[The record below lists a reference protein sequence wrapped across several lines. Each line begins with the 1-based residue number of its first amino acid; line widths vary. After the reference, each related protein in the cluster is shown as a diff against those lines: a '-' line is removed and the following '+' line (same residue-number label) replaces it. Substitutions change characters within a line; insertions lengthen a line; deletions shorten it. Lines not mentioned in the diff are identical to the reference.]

1 MKTLQYLSLLFL
13 AIATF
18 SCSSDDATA
27 PQDPIEETAGLI
39 KIQEL
44 SNENHTIELF
54 SETGFLAQ
62 GYNQITLRVKEKT
75 TNDYVTDA
83 SISWMPVMH
92 MAMMEHSCPKS
103 EVKKVAGKQTLYG
116 GEIIFQM
123 PQNETELWE
132 LTLNYTINGASFTAT
147 ATLDVPATEKRT
159 VNSFT
164 GTDGI
169 RYIVAYISPKDPK
182 VALNDMTVGV
192 YKMQD
197 MMNFPAVENYKIKID
212 PRMPSMGNHGSPNN
226 TDLVQTATG
235 GFYQGKLSLT
245 MTGYWKI
252 NMQLLNASGEVMK
265 GEAVTPENE
274 ASSLFFEIEF

>member
-1 MKTLQYLSLLFL
+1 MKTLQYLSMLFL

-18 SCSSDDATA
+18 SCSSDDDTA

-44 SNENHTIELF
+44 SNEKHIIELF
-54 SETGFLAQ
+54 SETGSLAQ

-75 TNDYVTDA
+75 TNDYVADA
-83 SISWMPVMH
+83 AISWMPVMH

-147 ATLDVPATEKRT
+147 TTLDVPATEKRT

-164 GTDGI
+164 GTDGT

-197 MMNFPAVENYKIKID
+197 MMNFPAVESYKIKID

-265 GEAVTPENE
+265 GEAITPENE